1 MTQAGSIINKGP
13 GRPRDEE
20 VRRRILKSAAQL
32 LEAKAFDDITVDAIA
47 EHASSC
53 KATVYRWWPN
63 KAAVL
68 IEAFRENIAVAL
80 PSPDSGDF
88 REDVRQ
94 QLRSF
99 TKIILGGG
107 GRIFAGFLAEAQSEP
122 DVAEAFREAWIR
134 PRRTEAKKLFARYV
148 ELGIARPDLDLDLA
162 VEILFAPLYYRL
174 LTGWGKITDA
184 YLEGLI
190 DTALHG
196 LLRREEDS
204 K

>member
-1 MTQAGSIINKGP
+1 MTQAARGP

-20 VRRRILKSAAQL
+20 VRKRILASAAQL
-32 LEAKAFDDITVDAIA
+32 LKEKAFDDITVDAIA
-47 EHASSC
+47 EGSGSC

-68 IEAFRENIAVAL
+68 IEAFRETVSREL
-80 PSPDSGDF
+80 PYPDTGDF
-88 REDVRQ
+88 RTDIQ
-94 QLRSF
+94 LQLRNF
-99 TKIILGGG
+99 VKIILGGRG
-107 GRIFAGFLAEAQSEP
+107 KVFARFIAGAQADP

-134 PRRTEAKKLFARYV
+134 PRRAEAKKVFARYV
-148 ELGIARPDLDLDLA
+148 ESGVARPDLDLDLA
-162 VEILFAPLYYRL
+162 VEILFSPLYYRL

-184 YLEGLI
+184 YIEELT

-196 LLRREEDS
+196 LLRREEDGPA

>member
-1 MTQAGSIINKGP
+1 MTQANKGP

-20 VRRRILKSAAQL
+20 VRRRILTSAAQL

-47 EHASSC
+47 EHAASC

-68 IEAFRENIAVAL
+68 IEAFREKIATAL
-80 PSPDSGDF
+80 PLPNAGDF
-88 REDVRQ
+88 REDIRQ
-94 QLRSF
+94 QIHSF

-107 GRIFAGFLAEAQSEP
+107 GKIFAGFIAGAQADP

-134 PRRTEAKKLFARYV
+134 PRRIEAKKLFARYV

-162 VEILFAPLYYRL
+162 VEMLFAPLYYRL

-184 YLEGLI
+184 YIEELI
-190 DTALHG
+190 DHVLHG

-204 K
+204 KSK